1 MPPLTIP
8 ARTPCDRDKHLEGVR
23 EGARLLLKY
32 TLGGGEDSAEV
43 TALVGL

>member
-1 MPPLTIP
+1 MIKSPRAL
-8 ARTPCDRDKHLEGVR
+8 RDPCDRDKHR

-32 TLGGGEDSAEV
+32 TLDGGEDSAEV